1 MISAPSLGFS
11 SVELSQSECTFQSG
25 SRAALARERAG
36 LARDAL
42 KACSLC
48 AHDCGVNRLAGEL
61 GLCRAGADARI
72 FSAQIEVGDELELVP
87 TFAIAFSGCDL
98 RCDFCITGESSWNPR
113 AGEPV
118 QLRRLA
124 KHARAALAAGART
137 IMFLGGEPTIHLPTA
152 LEIAAILPPTARLV
166 WKTNGH
172 ASPQALE
179 WLADVLDVW
188 LVDYKFGNDDCASR
202 LARVPNY
209 TATVRENL
217 LWAASHGE
225 LIVRHLLMPGHS
237 DCCWRP
243 IAEWLRDCL
252 PGVKVSLRAAF
263 WPAWKAARHPELQRT
278 VNTVEAERAS
288 ALAAE
293 FDLNLIP

>member
-1 MISAPSLGFS
+1 MISAPLQGSNL
-11 SVELSQSECTFQSG
+11 VQLLQTECTLHSS
-25 SRAALARERAG
+25 SRAARARERVVLARE
-36 LARDAL
+36 AL
-42 KACSLC
+42 KECSLC
-48 AHDCGVNRLAGEL
+48 AHNCGVNRLAGEL

-124 KHARAALAAGART
+124 KRARAALAAGVRT
-137 IMFLGGEPTIHLPTA
+137 IMFLGGEPTIHLSTA
-152 LEIAAILPPTARLV
+152 LEIAAILPLTARLV

-172 ASPQALE
+172 ASRQALA
-179 WLADVLDVW
+179 WLADVFDIW

-202 LARVPNY
+202 LARVQNY
-209 TATVRENL
+209 TAVVRENL
-217 LWAASHGE
+217 LWAANHGE
-225 LIVRHLLMPGHS
+225 LIVRHLLMPGHF
-237 DCCWRP
+237 DCCWWP

-278 VNTVEAERAS
+278 VSAVEAERAS
-288 ALAAE
+288 ALAAD